1 MAGVG
6 KAQLDG
12 EWGSLTL
19 ANLRHGGSPTSTAA
33 PHAAESTLEACH
45 DHGADEAGEEEP
57 EEGAAGLQLAAV
69 AGGGAVVAEDGLG
82 LEDDTCDEGE
92 YGSEGVEDDQNDGDG
107 DGFDDGGGHA
117 VNPDEPA
124 EGDGE
129 HGIVGGWAV
138 GGLAGE
144 NVTDE
149 GCDEED
155 PEELEPTE
163 DDLDDAHDGGVG
175 VLSK

>member
-1 MAGVG
+1 M
-6 KAQLDG
+6 
-12 EWGSLTL
+12 
-19 ANLRHGGSPTSTAA
+19 P
-33 PHAAESTLEACH
+33 AESTLEACH

-82 LEDDTCDEGE
+82 LE
-92 YGSEGVEDDQNDGDG
+92 
-107 DGFDDGGGHA
+107 
-117 VNPDEPA
+117 PA

-149 GCDEED
+149 GCEEED